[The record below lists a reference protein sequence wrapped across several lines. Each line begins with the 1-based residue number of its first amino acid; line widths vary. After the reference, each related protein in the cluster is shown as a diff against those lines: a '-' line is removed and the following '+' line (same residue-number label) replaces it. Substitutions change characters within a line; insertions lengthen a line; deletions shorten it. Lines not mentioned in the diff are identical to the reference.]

1 MEPAK
6 SEAELAAAVDGLSHD
21 AARLALALKA
31 LLEYSRVRV
40 IDGWRRDRCRACDV
54 PHVPWRACPCP
65 HHQAIELLRELGIN
79 VDP

>member
-1 MEPAK
+1 MEPVTP
-6 SEAELAAAVDGLSHD
+6 EAGLAAGLEGLSPD
-21 AARLALALKA
+21 AARLTLALKA

-40 IDGWRRDRCRACDV
+40 IGGWRRDRCRACDV